1 MPTYTFFNLPKEKQD
16 RIIQA
21 TLNEIRKNN
30 YDDISINQIVKNAK
44 ISRGSFYDYFESKE
58 DLILYIL
65 KNIKD
70 KIKRNFEN
78 IDNLS
83 FDKVI
88 ENLIYQSI
96 TSSENYSNGCIYKNI
111 FGNHNKIFS
120 YLLDLDDEILTCIVN
135 DPKVQCD
142 YEILLF
148 LLNDLIKST
157 IVKIHIHYDNRYD
170 EFEKFKQKLHIIKLG
185 AYTKDKENNND

>member
-21 TLNEIRKNN
+21 TINELKQKNYN
-30 YDDISINQIVKNAK
+30 DISINQIVKNAK
-44 ISRGSFYDYFESKE
+44 ISRGSFYDYFESKD

-70 KIKRNFEN
+70 KIKLNFQN
-78 IDNLS
+78 IDNLP
-83 FDKVI
+83 FHIVI
-88 ENLIYQSI
+88 EKFIYSSI
-96 TSSENYSNGCIYKNI
+96 TSAEHYSNTLIYKNV

-120 YLLDLDDEILTCIVN
+120 YLLSIDDEILTCIVN
-135 DPKVQCD
+135 DPNVQCD

-157 IVKIHIHYDNRYD
+157 MIRIHINYDNRYD
-170 EFEKFKQKLHIIKLG
+170 EFEKFKQKLHIVTLG
-185 AYTKDKENNND
+185 AYTKEQEKI